1 MFFLG
6 IFLLQMNIHSP
17 LRIHLN
23 LQTWCFTDFFLL
35 HNQQVKV
42 FTVKYLSIHI
52 YSCQIVNNDFDDDPL
67 IFPLA
72 LEQLSP
78 GCDVTYW

>member
-1 MFFLG
+1 MVFFG
-6 IFLLQMNIHSP
+6 IFLLQMIIHSP
-17 LRIHLN
+17 LRIHPN

-52 YSCQIVNNDFDDDPL
+52 YSSQIVNNDFDDDPL